1 MQLTNI
7 CMQAIGERGSMEVAL
22 PEIEHL
28 KINYRTHAGI
38 INVAASVVDLIR
50 RFFPQVQL
58 LWQSQA
64 YGPASIHRLKMQS
77 ILDPMP

>member
-1 MQLTNI
+1 M
-7 CMQAIGERGSMEVAL
+7 CCQAVGDRGSMEVAL

-50 RFFPQVQL
+50 RFFPQVI
-58 LWQSQA
+58 A
-64 YGPASIHRLKMQS
+64 AGFVTIHRDQVRALPRG
-77 ILDPMP
+77 LYVLL